1 MLRSF
6 YLLLLSVTL
15 CASAQAAGPTAATAA
30 ASASEP
36 AALAPLPKRSTFQMA
51 QLRALGVRF
60 SMDDFGTGYSS
71 LQYLKR
77 LPLDQLKIEQGF
89 VRDITNDSNDAA
101 IVQTIIAMGRS
112 LGLEVIAEGVE
123 TEAQHAFLS
132 THGCDLFQGYLFAK
146 PQPIDQ
152 AERLLEE
159 WHSHPEIKINYSI

>member
-1 MLRSF
+1 
-6 YLLLLSVTL
+6 
-15 CASAQAAGPTAATAA
+15 
-30 ASASEP
+30 
-36 AALAPLPKRSTFQMA
+36 MA

-123 TEAQHAFLS
+123 TPAQHAFLS

-152 AERLLEE
+152 AERLLQA
-159 WHSHPEIKINYSI
+159 WHSHHDTKINYSI

>member
-1 MLRSF
+1 
-6 YLLLLSVTL
+6 
-15 CASAQAAGPTAATAA
+15 
-30 ASASEP
+30 
-36 AALAPLPKRSTFQMA
+36 MA

-132 THGCDLFQGYLFAK
+132 AHGCDLFQGYLFAK

-152 AERLLEE
+152 AERLLQA